1 MKKLNK
7 IIGSLVLLLAL
18 VLVPKL
24 VLADKID
31 NIISSKEVT
40 IKSVPI
46 NSEMA
51 YYQVNELFGENY
63 EGYGLDNCNEDYTV
77 CDITHYGSEVVAEK
91 VKINYDYDP
100 AVKTVVDNIMKK
112 IPEEGKTFFL
122 NDIETIK
129 YLLDLIEYEG
139 EEELNPI
146 RYSSEYKKFIE
157 YNNFIFEPRMGYDE
171 DFATYKAGTAAFKY
185 NDTIYGFADG
195 IGVRANLV
203 LYVNDDETD
212 IEGALKKRLSKYFD
226 IKSVTK
232 DDSATIEEM
241 LEEMFEASKNDYN
254 NCITE
259 SSELENTPFDE
270 RDAEWSRRYSDT
282 MSMCWFTREYSTAEE
297 YVESLKET
305 YFEGDNAPLDF
316 IDDIEDYAYV
326 VEFADELSLSF
337 AVIKDSSKVYN
348 GDLTVVNTDASS
360 GVTISTDGV
369 IPLDTL
375 IEVARLTSGEDY
387 EKIIKILKVK
397 DAEMFDLKLFSKS
410 AEDYITKLDNG
421 TFEVKLPISEAF
433 KGKNLIVYYVDE
445 NDKVIEYKVE
455 VKDNYA
461 VFNTDHFSIYTL
473 AATETAKETNPN
485 TFDSIMTYISLLILS
500 IVGIFFVSRNVK
512 SNI

>member
-1 MKKLNK
+1 MKLNK
-7 IIGSLVLLLAL
+7 IIGSLVLLLVV
-18 VLVPKL
+18 VLIPKV

-31 NIISSKEVT
+31 DIKSSKEVT

-46 NSEMA
+46 DSEMA
-51 YYQVNELFGENY
+51 YYQVNEIFVEMY
-63 EGYGLDNCNEDYTV
+63 DGYGLDNCNEDYTV
-77 CDITHYGSEVVAEK
+77 CDIAHYGSEPTIEK

-112 IPEEGKTFFL
+112 IPEDGKIFFL
-122 NDIETIK
+122 NDIETVK
-129 YLLDLIEYEG
+129 YIRDLIEYEG

-171 DFATYKAGTAAFKY
+171 DFAIYKAGTAAFKY

-203 LYVNDDETD
+203 LYVDDNETD
-212 IEGALKKRLSKYFD
+212 IEGALKKRLSKYFG

-232 DDSATIEEM
+232 DDSATVDEM
-241 LEEMFEASKNDYN
+241 LEEMFEMAKVEYN

-259 SSELENTPFDE
+259 SNELENTPFSDRNE
-270 RDAEWSRRYSDT
+270 EWSRRYSDT

-297 YVESLKET
+297 YVESLKDD
-305 YFEGDNAPLDF
+305 YFEGDNAPLNF
-316 IDDIEDYAYV
+316 IDDIEDYGYV
-326 VEFADELSLSF
+326 VEFDDELTLSF

-387 EKIIKILKVK
+387 EKIVKLLKVT

-421 TFEVKLPISEAF
+421 TFEVKLPISEAL
-433 KGKNLIVYYVDE
+433 KGKDLVVYYVDE
-445 NDKVIEYKVE
+445 NDKVVEYKVE
-455 VKDNYA
+455 VNGDYA
-461 VFNTDHFSIYTL
+461 VFKTDHFSIYTL
-473 AATETAKETNPN
+473 AATEGKNSTNPKTYDN
-485 TFDSIMTYISLLILS
+485 IFTYISLLIVS
-500 IVGIFFVSRNVK
+500 IMGVYFVSRKLKTN
-512 SNI
+512 SN